1 MNPEQLGELEE
12 ERRFLLQ
19 SLVDLEREH
28 EAGDVDDHDYRTLRA
43 GYTARTAQV
52 LRDIEA
58 GRDRPR
64 RSPRLPARRWLVGA
78 AVAAVLAVLA
88 GVALA
93 RSVGERQPGQVITGG
108 QVDEVAERL
117 SRARQLLDVDPSA
130 SLALY
135 REVLELD
142 RNNVEALTYSGWLIV
157 LEGRAQQ
164 SDAIVVQGAEV
175 LAAATALDPLYPD
188 AICLLGV
195 AYGAMLTT
203 PDIAKARP
211 AVDSCLAGD
220 PPASV
225 RGLVESLQAELAADS
240 STTTVTISG

>member
-1 MNPEQLGELEE
+1 MNADQLSELEE

-28 EAGDVDDHDYRTLRA
+28 DAGDVDDDDYRTLRA
-43 GYTARTAQV
+43 GYTSRAAEV

-58 GRDRPR
+58 GRDQPR
-64 RSPRLPARRWLVGA
+64 RSPGLPARRWLIGG
-78 AVAAVLAVLA
+78 AVAVALAVLA

-117 SRARQLLDVDPSA
+117 SRARQLLNVDPPA
-130 SLALY
+130 ALALY

-142 RNNVEALTYSGWLIV
+142 RTNVEALTYSGWLVV

-164 SDAIVVQGAEV
+164 SDAIVAQGAEV
-175 LAAATALDPLYPD
+175 LAAAVELDPLYPD
-188 AICLLGV
+188 AVCLLGV
-195 AYGAMLTT
+195 AYGRMLST
-203 PDIAKARP
+203 PDVAKARA
-211 AVDSCLAGD
+211 AVDTCLAVN

-225 RGLVESLQAELAADS
+225 RGLVESLQADLQDA
-240 STTTVTISG
+240 G